1 MDFFEH
7 QEQARRKTGLLIF
20 YFILALL
27 GIIGATYTL
36 VIGILIF
43 TGENEGGNFIRPGVL
58 AATAGVTCLIV
69 FLASTFKSLQLSG
82 GGGAVARELG
92 GREIDANTTDFHERR
107 LLNVI
112 EEMAIA
118 SGVPVP
124 AVYVMD
130 RESSINAFAAG
141 STASDAAIGVTR
153 GCMIQLN
160 RDELQGV
167 IAHEFSHI
175 LNGDMRLNIRLM
187 GMLFGILFLAL
198 MGEILM
204 RSTFYTSHSSRR
216 GGGNIGIVMLIAGLG
231 LMLIGFVGSFF
242 ARLIKASISRQ
253 REFLADASAVQ
264 FTRNPGGLA
273 GALKKIGG
281 LTEASTITHP
291 MAKDASHLFFSNA
304 LNSELLAT
312 HPPLNERIK
321 RLLPYWEGKYDSV
334 DLPPIVESDSRK
346 SKTEAVSGFSQ
357 GIATTTRLTEEEA
370 LESFRSLHP
379 EQVDLGNT
387 VHAAIPER
395 LQNLCRNSAGAQT
408 IVFSL
413 LLAKD
418 QKTRTAELNL
428 LRKSFDQKR
437 VDIISELADEVV
449 EIHST
454 LKLSLTDLAIPS
466 LRHLSAG
473 EYDHFRKLAHEL
485 ITSDRQVDLF
495 EFALLQVVTRHL
507 DTSFGR
513 RRPPRIKYNNFRR
526 LTDDAGVLL
535 STLAALGH
543 PNKPEQADAAFQAA
557 AAALKETTGFSVAH
571 KSGEECGLEA
581 IEASLK
587 QFEHSNPII
596 KRQLIEA
603 CTRSVLMD
611 GGVSSSE
618 AELIRAISDAIGCP
632 IPPFVR
638 TAPLV

>member
-7 QEQARRKTGLLIF
+7 QEQARRKTGLLVF

-36 VIGILIF
+36 AIGILF
-43 TGENEGGNFIRPGVL
+43 LTGESDSDSFFRPGIL
-58 AATAGVTCLIV
+58 AATAGGTCLVV

-92 GREIDANTTDFHERR
+92 GREVDANTTNFHERR
-107 LLNVI
+107 LLNVV

-141 STASDAAIGVTR
+141 RTTSDAVIGVTR
-153 GCMIQLN
+153 GCMTQFT

-216 GGGNIGIVMLIAGLG
+216 DGGNIGLILLFAGLG

-264 FTRNPGGLA
+264 FTRNPDGLA

-281 LTEASTITHP
+281 LSEGSSIAHP

-304 LNSELLAT
+304 LSSEVLAT
-312 HPPLNERIK
+312 HPPLKERIK
-321 RLLPYWEGKYDSV
+321 RLLPDWEGNYDRV
-334 DLPPIVESDSRK
+334 DLPPIVDSESRK
-346 SKTEAVSGFSQ
+346 AHSEAVSGFSE
-357 GIATTTRLTEEEA
+357 GASSTTRLTEAEA
-370 LESFRSLHP
+370 MESFRSLHP

-395 LQNLCRNSAGAQT
+395 WQDLCRNPAGAQAM
-408 IVFSL
+408 VFSL
-413 LLAKD
+413 LLA
-418 QKTRTAELNL
+418 QNRNTRATELDR
-428 LRKSFDQKR
+428 LRKSFDQQSI
-437 VDIISELADEVV
+437 DIINELADEVV

-454 LKLSLTDLAIPS
+454 LKLSLIDLAIPS

-473 EYDHFRKLAHEL
+473 EYDRFRELTHKLIA
-485 ITSDRQVDLF
+485 SDRQVDLF

-513 RRPPRIKYNNFRR
+513 RRPPRIKYNSFRR

-543 PNKPEQADAAFQAA
+543 PESEDQARSAFEAASS
-557 AAALKETTGFSVAH
+557 ALRKATGFTVVH
-571 KSGEECGLEA
+571 KSAQECGLQA
-581 IEASLK
+581 IEDALK
-587 QFEHSNPII
+587 QFERSSPIV

-611 GGVSSSE
+611 RGVSSRE